1 MPKPTWCG
9 LSAHEKTHH
18 LYMVGFNM
26 QKKKDMHNGKN
37 VSSEK
42 GVMVELRGF
51 KPLTST
57 MRMWRATEACV
68 THPRNI
74 MIQLFNRAIEF
85 IRGYYRIHR
94 KK

>member
-42 GVMVELRGF
+42 GVMVEPKGIQTGDLYNANVARYR
-51 KPLTST
+51 S
-57 MRMWRATEACV
+57 MRNSAPKRETW
-68 THPRNI
+68 I
-74 MIQLFNRAIEF
+74 L
-85 IRGYYRIHR
+85 
-94 KK
+94 